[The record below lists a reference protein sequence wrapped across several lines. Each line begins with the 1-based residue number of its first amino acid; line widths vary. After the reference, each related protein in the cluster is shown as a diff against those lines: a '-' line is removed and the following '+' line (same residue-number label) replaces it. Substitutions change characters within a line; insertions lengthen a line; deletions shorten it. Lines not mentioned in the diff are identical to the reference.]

1 MKHGAQL
8 ETENPAALVFEAD
21 HPGIVKQ
28 EFLDE
33 RVLSAIVEGLIEPD
47 ELPGF
52 LNDLKETQRQVDTVF
67 SVDLIMPLI
76 DGKNPAEK
84 LLRAANVEAWP
95 NGKKRVG
102 LVGIIWER
110 LLPLESAFLLAD
122 ALQFLRNSPPQF
134 PISAAKFPADGD
146 DLIHFARLPSVGRF
160 LVYRSIL

>member
-67 SVDLIMPLI
+67 SVDLITPFI
-76 DGKNPAEK
+76 DGKNSAEK

-95 NGKKRVG
+95 NGK
-102 LVGIIWER
+102 
-110 LLPLESAFLLAD
+110 P
-122 ALQFLRNSPPQF
+122 AL
-134 PISAAKFPADGD
+134 D
-146 DLIHFARLPSVGRF
+146 
-160 LVYRSIL
+160 